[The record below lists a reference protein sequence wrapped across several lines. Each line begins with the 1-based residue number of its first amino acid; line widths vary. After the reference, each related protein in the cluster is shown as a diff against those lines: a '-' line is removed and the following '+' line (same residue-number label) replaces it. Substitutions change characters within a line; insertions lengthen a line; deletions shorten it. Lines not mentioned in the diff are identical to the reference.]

1 MGSRDWQHG
10 QRDDKVGEGAAAAA
24 NPREI
29 AMPLKVKLVA
39 RIWCDQEG
47 RASGGI

>member
-10 QRDDKVGEGAAAAA
+10 QRDGKVGEDAAVA

-39 RIWCDQEG
+39 KIWCDQEG